1 MKSSRFGIAV
11 VGVALFGL
19 WYIGGGTGTLPAARA
34 DAPPHVERPVAH
46 ANLNVY
52 FLRGPDAV
60 PNANV
65 MTLQEAL
72 ATGRAVVHET
82 SNVNVLA
89 VENLS
94 ADTELFVQSGDI
106 VKGGKQDRVAA
117 TDVLLSPRSGAVPLP
132 AHCVEQG
139 RWTNRGGE
147 NVQYFGSSNALIAG
161 KELKYYNAAGNQ
173 SAVWDNVKK
182 NQERLNEKTKSIV
195 NAEASP
201 TSFQLTLEAP
211 ALVAKVTEYEA
222 ALRAAGEGRS
232 DIIGA
237 VFVVNGQITGAEVY
251 GSNAL
256 FRKAWP
262 KLLNSASVEAVADL
276 TTKPTPSAPC
286 VQEVERFLALA
297 AQPGPTAQNPQG
309 NERDMRNRNPRGNDV
324 VDENVGIAD
333 IEQTVTAVQSGRGRA
348 AQTRTGQFVIGGSV
362 NSDADP
368 VGNIRVEG
376 ETITGERVQT
386 EGRPVSAERPQAALI
401 RGIDPARLRQ
411 AQNMLRVSDNVA
423 PGAQVVQT
431 EGNRLNTAKCENEA
445 SLMVESRDAGRGN
458 TVLRRS
464 YIAK

>member
-11 VGVALFGL
+11 LGVALFGL
-19 WYIGGGTGTLPAARA
+19 WYAGGGTGSLPAARA
-34 DAPPHVERPVAH
+34 EALPQVERPVAH

-60 PNANV
+60 RDAKV

-72 ATGRAVVHET
+72 ETGRAVVHET

-147 NVQYFGSSNALIAG
+147 KVEAFASSNGTIAG
-161 KELKYYNAAGNQ
+161 KELKYANASGNQ
-173 SAVWDNVKK
+173 SAVWQNVQGNQTKLNDN
-182 NQERLNEKTKSIV
+182 LKTTV
-195 NAEASP
+195 NAAVSP

-211 ALVAKVTEYEA
+211 ALRARVTEYEA

-286 VQEVERFLALA
+286 IQEVERFLVLA
-297 AQPGPTAQNPQG
+297 AQPGPAAQN
-309 NERDMRNRNPRGNDV
+309 D
-324 VDENVGIAD
+324 
-333 IEQTVTAVQSGRGRA
+333 TVIMGGSGRA
-348 AQTRTGQFVIGGSV
+348 AATRNPGRAPNAPLNEDPGLDSNIEQVLPDVQRAARVQVQERTAIGNRAQTAGYDVAGIGGQQGGGRAVPQRVFNFSAGSFGETANDNV
-362 NSDADP
+362 PRGAQP
-368 VGNIRVEG
+368 VG
-376 ETITGERVQT
+376 QT
-386 EGRPVSAERPQAALI
+386 Q
-401 RGIDPARLRQ
+401 
-411 AQNMLRVSDNVA
+411 
-423 PGAQVVQT
+423 
-431 EGNRLNTAKCENEA
+431 GNRIDSLKCENDK